1 MTQPTDPRKGQPAI
15 AGPSGWDGS
24 MTIIPS
30 IDSGT
35 PVALFDCIP
44 GKDAV
49 GIKSASCSNYSAA
62 TPTAAAAALAAAAA
76 AASNATAEQH
86 GTAMAAAVSEEDRRP
101 AVAFGDPS
109 FIGIARPIDASDPN
123 LTATWRKDDRGHIS
137 ILNETGGYAQG
148 QAWKKNAS
156 LFLLFLLFP
165 NFLGCVSRACLGKS
179 LRFMASRYRTSQ

>member
-1 MTQPTDPRKGQPAI
+1 MTQPTNPRKGQPAI

-49 GIKSASCSNYSAA
+49 GIKSASCSNYSSA
-62 TPTAAAAALAAAAA
+62 PSAAAPAPAAAA

-86 GTAMAAAVSEEDRRP
+86 GTAMAAAVSAEDRRP

-156 LFLLFLLFP
+156 LSLSLFP
-165 NFLGCVSRACLGKS
+165 NFLG
-179 LRFMASRYRTSQ
+179 

>member
-1 MTQPTDPRKGQPAI
+1 MTQPTNPRKGQPAI

-49 GIKSASCSNYSAA
+49 GIKSASCSNYSSALS
-62 TPTAAAAALAAAAA
+62 AAAPAAAAA

-86 GTAMAAAVSEEDRRP
+86 GTAMAAAVSAEDRRP

-148 QAWKKNAS
+148 QAWKI
-156 LFLLFLLFP
+156 LFP
-165 NFLGCVSRACLGKS
+165 NFLG
-179 LRFMASRYRTSQ
+179 